1 MAYPIVNGPYGLVPI
16 NLMGGI
22 PFSGSTRMIPIAQNY
37 ATNLFDGDVV
47 GLSNGNAVITPYNA
61 NSTSAA
67 AAGQIVGVF
76 LGAQFPGTNPI
87 FGNLQGQYYAANTN
101 RPGMVAYVMDNPTA
115 LFKACVLAQAQGS
128 ANTQA
133 NTSTTVGYMSPTFVG
148 TNAFLVAGNTGS
160 TTTGNSAMGVSGANP
175 TVASS
180 VAGNI
185 RQTVGTGATGTAP
198 CLRVVELVQDSAVVV
213 GTTLTSSPSNATT
226 FTVASTAGIQPGMTL
241 TIGGTVFSG
250 ASTAPFPTLS
260 NLVVTGVVTST
271 STITVSSAVTAT
283 SGATVSFIGFP
294 EVIVGWNFGYHSYL
308 LAAGV

>member
-1 MAYPIVNGPYGLVPI
+1 MAYPTINGPYGLVPV

-22 PFSGSTRMIPIAQNY
+22 PFAGSTRMIPIAQNY
-37 ATNLFDGDVV
+37 ASNIFNGDVV
-47 GLSNGNAVITPYNA
+47 GLSGGNAIITPYNA
-61 NSTSAA
+61 NSSSAA
-67 AAGQIVGVF
+67 AAGNIVGVF
-76 LGAQFPGTNPI
+76 LGTQYPGTSPI
-87 FGNLQGQYYAANTN
+87 FGNLQAQYYAASNN
-101 RPGMVAYVMDNPTA
+101 QPGMIAYVMDNPTA

-133 NTSTTVGYMSPTFVG
+133 NTSTTVGYMSPRFVG

-160 TTTGNSAMGVSGANP
+160 TTTGNSAMGVSGGNP
-175 TVASS
+175 TVSSS

-185 RQTVGTGATGTAP
+185 VQTVGTGSGTAP
-198 CLRVVELVQDSAVVV
+198 CLRVVQLVQETAVTVA
-213 GTTLTSSPSNATT
+213 TTLSSSPSNATT
-226 FTVASTAGIQPGMTL
+226 FTVASTAGIQPGMAV

-260 NLVVTGVVTST
+260 TLVVTGVVTST

-283 SGATVSFIGFP
+283 SGAAVSFVGFP

>member
-1 MAYPIVNGPYGLVPI
+1 MAYPIVNGPYGLVPV

-22 PFSGSTRMIPIAQNY
+22 PFAGSTRMIPIAQNY
-37 ATNLFDGDVV
+37 ATNIFNGDVV
-47 GLSNGNAVITPYNA
+47 GLSGGNAVITPYNA
-61 NSTSAA
+61 DTTTAA

-76 LGAQFPGTNPI
+76 LGTQYPGTSPI
-87 FGNLQGQYYAANTN
+87 FGNLQAQYYAANN
-101 RPGMVAYVMDNPTA
+101 NQPGMIAYVMDNPTA

-133 NTSTTVGYMSPTFVG
+133 NTSTTVGYMSPRFVG

-160 TTTGNSAMGVSGANP
+160 TTTGNSAMGVSGGNP
-175 TVASS
+175 TVSSS

-185 RQTVGTGATGTAP
+185 VQTVGTGSDTAP
-198 CLRVVELVQDSAVVV
+198 CLRVVQLVQESAVVV
-213 GTTLTSSPSNATT
+213 GTTLSNSPANATT
-226 FTVASTAGIQPGMTL
+226 FTVASTAGIQPGMAVV
-241 TIGGTVFSG
+241 IGGTVFSG

-260 NLVVTGVVTST
+260 TLVVTGVVTST
-271 STITVSSAVTAT
+271 STITVSSAVTAS
-283 SGATVSFIGFP
+283 SGASVSFIGYP

>member
-37 ATNLFDGDVV
+37 ATNLFNGDVI
-47 GLSNGNAVITPYNA
+47 GLSGGNAVITPYNA
-61 NSTSAA
+61 NTSSAA
-67 AAGQIVGVF
+67 AAGNIVGVF
-76 LGAQFPGTNPI
+76 LGTQYPGTNPV
-87 FGNLQGQYYAANTN
+87 FGNLQAQYYAANN
-101 RPGMVAYVMDNPTA
+101 NQPGMIAYVMDNPTA

-133 NTSTTVGYMSPTFVG
+133 NTSTTVGYMSPRFVG
-148 TNAFLVAGNTGS
+148 TNAFLVAGNSGS
-160 TTTGNSAMGVSGANP
+160 TTTGNSAMGISGGNP
-175 TVASS
+175 TVSSS

-185 RQTVGTGATGTAP
+185 VQTVGTGSGTAP
-198 CLRVVELVQDSAVVV
+198 CLRVVQLVQETAVTVA
-213 GTTLTSSPSNATT
+213 TTLTSSPSNATT
-226 FTVASTAGIQPGMTL
+226 FTVASTTGIQPGMAV
-241 TIGGTVFSG
+241 TIGGTVYSG
-250 ASTAPFPTLS
+250 SSTAPFPTLS

-283 SGATVSFIGFP
+283 SGAAVSFVGFP

>member
-1 MAYPIVNGPYGLVPI
+1 MAYPVINGPYGLVPV

-22 PFSGSTRMIPIAQNY
+22 PFAGSTRMIPIAQNY
-37 ATNLFDGDVV
+37 GSNIFNGDVV
-47 GLSNGNAVITPYNA
+47 GLSGGNAVITPYNA
-61 NSTSAA
+61 NSSSAA
-67 AAGQIVGVF
+67 AAGNIVGVF
-76 LGAQFPGTNPI
+76 LGTQYPGTSPI
-87 FGNLQGQYYAANTN
+87 FGNLQAQYYAASNN
-101 RPGMVAYVMDNPTA
+101 QSGMIAYVMDNPTA

-133 NTSTTVGYMSPTFVG
+133 NTSTTVGYMSPRFVG

-160 TTTGNSAMGVSGANP
+160 TTTGNSAMGISGGNP
-175 TVASS
+175 TVSSS

-185 RQTVGTGATGTAP
+185 VQTVGTGSGTAP
-198 CLRVVELVQDSAVVV
+198 CLRVVQLVQETAVTVA
-213 GTTLTSSPSNATT
+213 TTLTSSPSNATT
-226 FTVASTAGIQPGMTL
+226 FTVASTTGIQPGMAVA
-241 TIGGTVFSG
+241 IGGTVYSG

-260 NLVVTGVVTST
+260 NAYVTGVVTST

-283 SGATVSFIGFP
+283 SGASVSFVGFP

>member
-1 MAYPIVNGPYGLVPI
+1 MAYPVIDRPYGLVPI

-22 PFSGSTRMIPIAQNY
+22 PFAGSTRMIPIAQNY
-37 ATNLFDGDVV
+37 ATNIFNGDVV
-47 GLSNGNAVITPYNA
+47 GLSGGNAVITPYNA
-61 NSTSAA
+61 NSSSAA
-67 AAGQIVGVF
+67 AAGNIVGVF

-87 FGNLQGQYYAANTN
+87 FGNLQAQYYAASNN
-101 RPGMVAYVMDNPTA
+101 QPGMIAYVMDNPTA
-115 LFKACVLAQAQGS
+115 LFKACVVAQAQGS

-133 NTSTTVGYMSPTFVG
+133 NTSTTVGYMSPRFVG

-160 TTTGNSAMGVSGANP
+160 TTTGNSAMGVSGGNP
-175 TVASS
+175 TVSSS

-185 RQTVGTGATGTAP
+185 VQTVGTGSGTAP
-198 CLRVVELVQDSAVVV
+198 CLRVVQLVQESAVVV
-213 GTTLTSSPSNATT
+213 GTTLSSSPSNATT
-226 FTVASTAGIQPGMTL
+226 FTVASTAGIQPGMAVV
-241 TIGGTVFSG
+241 IGGTVFSG

-260 NLVVTGVVTST
+260 TLVVTGVVTST

-283 SGATVSFIGFP
+283 SGANVSFIGYP

>member
-1 MAYPIVNGPYGLVPI
+1 MAYPVVNGPYGLVPI

-22 PFSGSTRMIPIAQNY
+22 PFAGSTRMIPIAQNY
-37 ATNLFDGDVV
+37 ATNIFNGDVV
-47 GLSNGNAVITPYNA
+47 GLSGGNAIITPYNA
-61 NSTSAA
+61 NSSSAA
-67 AAGQIVGVF
+67 AAGNIVGVF
-76 LGAQFPGTNPI
+76 LGTQFPGTNPI
-87 FGNLQGQYYAANTN
+87 FGNLQGQYYAASTN
-101 RPGMVAYVMDNPTA
+101 KSGMIAYVMDNPTA

-133 NTSTTVGYMSPTFVG
+133 NTSTTVGYMSPRFVG
-148 TNAFLVAGNTGS
+148 TDAFLVAGNTGS
-160 TTTGNSAMGVSGANP
+160 TTTGNSAMGVSGGNP
-175 TVASS
+175 TVSSS

-185 RQTVGTGATGTAP
+185 VQTVGTGSGTAP
-198 CLRVVELVQDSAVVV
+198 CLRVVQLVQETAVTVA
-213 GTTLTSSPSNATT
+213 TTLTSSPSNATT
-226 FTVASTAGIQPGMTL
+226 FTVASTTGIQPGMTL
-241 TIGGTVFSG
+241 SIGGTVYSG

-283 SGATVSFIGFP
+283 SGASVSFVGFP

>member
-1 MAYPIVNGPYGLVPI
+1 MAYPVINGPYGLVPV

-22 PFSGSTRMIPIAQNY
+22 PFAGSTRMIPIAQNY
-37 ATNLFDGDVV
+37 ATNLFNGDVV
-47 GLSNGNAVITPYNA
+47 GLSGGNTVITPYNA
-61 NSTSAA
+61 NSSSAA
-67 AAGQIVGVF
+67 AAGNIVGVF
-76 LGAQFPGTNPI
+76 LGTQYPGTNPI
-87 FGNLQGQYYAANTN
+87 FGNLQAQYYAASNN
-101 RPGMVAYVMDNPTA
+101 QPGMIAYVMDNPTA

-133 NTSTTVGYMSPTFVG
+133 NTSTTVGYMSPRFVG

-160 TTTGNSAMGVSGANP
+160 TTTGNSAMGVSGGNP
-175 TVASS
+175 TVSSS

-185 RQTVGTGATGTAP
+185 VQTVGTGSGTAP
-198 CLRVVELVQDSAVVV
+198 CLRVVQLVPDTAVVV
-213 GTTLTSSPSNATT
+213 STTLSSSPSNATT
-226 FTVASTAGIQPGMTL
+226 FTVASTAGIQPGMAV
-241 TIGGTVFSG
+241 TIGGTVYSG

-260 NLVVTGVVTST
+260 TLVVTGVVTST

-283 SGATVSFIGFP
+283 SGAAVSFIGYP

>member
-1 MAYPIVNGPYGLVPI
+1 
-16 NLMGGI
+16 
-22 PFSGSTRMIPIAQNY
+22 MI
-37 ATNLFDGDVV
+37 
-47 GLSNGNAVITPYNA
+47 
-61 NSTSAA
+61 
-67 AAGQIVGVF
+67 
-76 LGAQFPGTNPI
+76 
-87 FGNLQGQYYAANTN
+87 
-101 RPGMVAYVMDNPTA
+101 AYVMDNPTA

-133 NTSTTVGYMSPTFVG
+133 NTSTTVGYMSPRFVG

-160 TTTGNSAMGVSGANP
+160 TTNGNSAMGVSGGNP
-175 TVASS
+175 TVSSS

-185 RQTVGTGATGTAP
+185 VQTVGTGSGTAP
-198 CLRVVELVQDSAVVV
+198 CLRVVQLVQETAVTVA
-213 GTTLTSSPSNATT
+213 TTLTSSPSNATT

-241 TIGGTVFSG
+241 VIGGTVFSG

-271 STITVSSAVTAT
+271 STITVSSAVTAS
-283 SGATVSFIGFP
+283 SGANVSFVGFP

>member
-22 PFSGSTRMIPIAQNY
+22 PFAGSTRMITIAQNY
-37 ATNLFDGDVV
+37 GSNIFNGDVV
-47 GLSNGNAVITPYNA
+47 GLSGGNAVITPYNA
-61 NSTSAA
+61 NSTTAA

-76 LGAQFPGTNPI
+76 LGTQFPGTNPV
-87 FGNLQGQYYAANTN
+87 FGNLQGQYYAASTN
-101 RPGMVAYVMDNPTA
+101 KPGMIAYVMDNPTA

-133 NTSTTVGYMSPTFVG
+133 NTSTTVGYMSPRFVG
-148 TNAFLVAGNTGS
+148 TDAFLVAGNTGS
-160 TTTGNSAMGVSGANP
+160 TTTGNSAMGVSGGNP
-175 TVASS
+175 TVSSS

-185 RQTVGTGATGTAP
+185 VQTVGTGSATSP
-198 CLRVVELVQDSAVVV
+198 CLRVVQLVQESAVVV

-226 FTVASTAGIQPGMTL
+226 FTVASTAGLQPGMTVS
-241 TIGGTVFSG
+241 IGGTVYSG

-260 NLVVTGVVTST
+260 NLTVTGVVTST

-283 SGATVSFIGFP
+283 SGASVSFVGFP

-308 LAAGV
+308 IAAGV

>member
-1 MAYPIVNGPYGLVPI
+1 MAYPVVNGPYGLVPI

-22 PFSGSTRMIPIAQNY
+22 PFAGSTRMIPIAQNY
-37 ATNLFDGDVV
+37 ATNIFNGDVV
-47 GLSNGNAVITPYNA
+47 GLSGGNAIITPYNA
-61 NSTSAA
+61 NSSSAA
-67 AAGQIVGVF
+67 AAGNIVGVF
-76 LGAQFPGTNPI
+76 LGTQFPGTNPI
-87 FGNLQGQYYAANTN
+87 FGNLQGQYYAASTN
-101 RPGMVAYVMDNPTA
+101 KSGMIAYVMDNPTA

-133 NTSTTVGYMSPTFVG
+133 NTSTTVGYMSPRFVG
-148 TNAFLVAGNTGS
+148 TDAFLVAGNTGS
-160 TTTGNSAMGVSGANP
+160 TTTGNSAMGVSGGNP
-175 TVASS
+175 TVSSS

-185 RQTVGTGATGTAP
+185 VQTVGTGSGTAP
-198 CLRVVELVQDSAVVV
+198 CLRVVQLVQETAVTVA
-213 GTTLTSSPSNATT
+213 TTLSSSPSNATT
-226 FTVASTAGIQPGMTL
+226 FTVASTTGIQPGMTL
-241 TIGGTVFSG
+241 SIGGTVYSG

-283 SGATVSFIGFP
+283 SGASVSFVGFP

>member
-1 MAYPIVNGPYGLVPI
+1 MAFPIVDGPYGLKPV

-22 PFSGSTRMIPIAQNY
+22 PFAGSTRMIPIAQNY
-37 ATNLFDGDVV
+37 ATNIFNGDVV
-47 GLSNGNAVITPYNA
+47 GLSGGNAVITPYNA
-61 NSTSAA
+61 DTTTAA

-76 LGAQFPGTNPI
+76 LGTQYPGTSPI
-87 FGNLQGQYYAANTN
+87 FGNLQAQYYAANN
-101 RPGMVAYVMDNPTA
+101 NQPGMIAYVMDNPTA

-133 NTSTTVGYMSPTFVG
+133 NTSTTVGYMSPRFVG

-175 TVASS
+175 TVSSS

-185 RQTVGTGATGTAP
+185 VQTVGSGSATSP
-198 CLRVVELVQDSAVVV
+198 CLRVVQLVQESAVVV
-213 GTTLTSSPSNATT
+213 GTTLSSSPSNATT
-226 FTVASTAGIQPGMTL
+226 FTVASTAGIQPGMAVV
-241 TIGGTVFSG
+241 IGGTVFSG

-260 NLVVTGVVTST
+260 TLVVTGVVTST

-283 SGATVSFIGFP
+283 SGATVSFIGYP

>member
-1 MAYPIVNGPYGLVPI
+1 MAYPIVNGPYGLVPV

-22 PFSGSTRMIPIAQNY
+22 PFAGSTRMIPIAQNY
-37 ATNLFDGDVV
+37 ATNMFNGDVI
-47 GLSNGNAVITPYNA
+47 GLSGGNAVITPYNA
-61 NSTSAA
+61 NSTTAA

-76 LGAQFPGTNPI
+76 LGTQYPGTSPI
-87 FGNLQGQYYAANTN
+87 LGNLQAQYYAASNN
-101 RPGMVAYVMDNPTA
+101 QPGMIAYVMDNPTA

-133 NTSTTVGYMSPTFVG
+133 NTSTTVGYMSPRFVG

-160 TTTGNSAMGVSGANP
+160 TTTGNSAMGVSGGNP
-175 TVASS
+175 TVSSS

-185 RQTVGTGATGTAP
+185 VQTVGTGSGTAP
-198 CLRVVELVQDSAVVV
+198 CLRVVQLVQESAVVV
-213 GTTLTSSPSNATT
+213 GTTLSSSPSNATT
-226 FTVASTAGIQPGMTL
+226 FTVASTAGIQPGMAV

-260 NLVVTGVVTST
+260 TLVVTGVVTST

-283 SGATVSFIGFP
+283 SGASVSFIGYP

>member
-1 MAYPIVNGPYGLVPI
+1 MAYPVVDRPYGLVPV

-22 PFSGSTRMIPIAQNY
+22 PFAGSTRMIPIAQNY
-37 ATNLFDGDVV
+37 ATNIFNGDVV
-47 GLSNGNAVITPYNA
+47 GLSGGNAVITPYNA
-61 NSTSAA
+61 NSSSAA
-67 AAGQIVGVF
+67 AAGNIVGVF

-87 FGNLQGQYYAANTN
+87 FGNLQAQYYAASNN
-101 RPGMVAYVMDNPTA
+101 QPGMIAYVMDNPTA
-115 LFKACVLAQAQGS
+115 LFKACVVAQAQGS

-133 NTSTTVGYMSPTFVG
+133 NTSTTVGYMSPRFVG

-160 TTTGNSAMGVSGANP
+160 TTTGNSAMGVSGGNP
-175 TVASS
+175 TVSSS

-185 RQTVGTGATGTAP
+185 VQTVGTGAGTAP
-198 CLRVVELVQDSAVVV
+198 CLRVVQLVQESAVVV
-213 GTTLTSSPSNATT
+213 GTTLSSSPSNATT
-226 FTVASTAGIQPGMTL
+226 FTVASTAGIQPGMAVV
-241 TIGGTVFSG
+241 IGGTVFSG

-260 NLVVTGVVTST
+260 TLVVTGVVTST

-283 SGATVSFIGFP
+283 SGANVSFIGYP